1 MSIVTNPTTTS
12 NVTQGSTNKPAGTAT
27 TTTGVQATGANGEA
41 NETAKSSAS
50 LGKTFDDFLT
60 LLTVQLKNQDPL
72 SPMDSAQ
79 FTSQLVGFA
88 GVEQQIAQND
98 KLAKMLEFNKSQ
110 ELLNASG
117 YIGKTIEAETD
128 KIVLKDDE
136 AAKFS
141 VTVDGKSQQTIIA
154 IRNSTGQTVR
164 TLNLTL
170 DAGNHQ
176 MQWDGKTNEGQD
188 APSGIYTLA
197 VTATDERGDP
207 ITSKT
212 FGISKVT
219 DVKQDDTDG
228 TLLSMSGATVTLG
241 KVVRIVQGTVTTT
254 AAPPP
259 SGGGGNT

>member
-1 MSIVTNPTTTS
+1 MTTVNNPITTS
-12 NVTQGSTNKPAGTAT
+12 NVTQGTTNKPAGTT
-27 TTTGVQATGANGEA
+27 TTTSGQQAAGTNGAST
-41 NETAKSSAS
+41 ETAKSSAS

-88 GVEQQIAQND
+88 GVEQAIAQND
-98 KLAKMLEFNKSQ
+98 KLAKMLDYNKSQ

-141 VTVDGKSQQTIIA
+141 VTVDGKAQNTVIA

-164 TLNLTL
+164 TLTMTL

-188 APSGIYTLA
+188 AASGIYTLA
-197 VTATDERGDP
+197 VTATDERGD
-207 ITSKT
+207 TVNAKT

-219 DVKQDDTDG
+219 DVKQDDTSG
-228 TLLSMSGATVTLG
+228 TLLSMSGATVTLD
-241 KVVRIVQGTVTTT
+241 KVVRIVQGTVVTTP
-254 AAPPP
+254 APTP
-259 SGGGGNT
+259 SGGGNT